1 LLTFIY
7 GQRFFVEQTSFCL
20 HGHLATVG
28 RLNSPAPPL
37 VITIRE
43 TQQQQKQPLGVAV
56 VTSLC
61 LVSRGA
67 NCANNGNE
75 TLAIWR
81 RRSSRGGTVR
91 LAATGLIELQQDTAL
106 WRVVKVLVSL
116 SPEVARWWA
125 QVAGTGSAAAA
136 GRSLLH
142 GLMFKMIL
150 PWLSLQWLQLLF
162 MPVPVANIDEPYF
175 PDIARRRAR
184 MRRLRRRTRR
194 RRLRALIGRAARIYG
209 AFGEG
214 EPCCIHTCPGGSAGS
229 N

>member
-1 LLTFIY
+1 
-7 GQRFFVEQTSFCL
+7 
-20 HGHLATVG
+20 LATVG

-106 WRVVKVLVSL
+106 WRVAKVLVPL

-136 GRSLLH
+136 GRSLLR

-150 PWLSLQWLQLLF
+150 PGVLLQWLLLLL
-162 MPVPVANIDEPYF
+162 MPVANIDEQIDEPYF
-175 PDIARRRAR
+175 PDIARRRTR
-184 MRRLRRRTRR
+184 MRRLRRRTRM
-194 RRLRALIGRAARIYG
+194 RRLRALIGRAARIDG